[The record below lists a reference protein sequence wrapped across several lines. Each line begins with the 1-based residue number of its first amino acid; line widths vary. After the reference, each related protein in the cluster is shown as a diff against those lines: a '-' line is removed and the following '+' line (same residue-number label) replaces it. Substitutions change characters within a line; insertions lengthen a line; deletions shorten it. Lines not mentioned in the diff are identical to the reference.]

1 VRSPR
6 WRASRDSEAIAASPR
21 APSSHRDA
29 RSTRSTIDARRS
41 PADARHVARDG
52 DDERER
58 VRDVV
63 SRASARR
70 RARVVGRDAN
80 SRRRRSI
87 ETDDETDDAFVSRAR
102 R

>member
-1 VRSPR
+1 M
-6 WRASRDSEAIAASPR
+6 SRRIIR
-21 APSSHRDA
+21 RRVA
-29 RSTRSTIDARRS
+29 RLVG
-41 PADARHVARDG
+41 HVARDG

-58 VRDVV
+58 DRDVV

-70 RARVVGRDAN
+70 RARLVGRDAN